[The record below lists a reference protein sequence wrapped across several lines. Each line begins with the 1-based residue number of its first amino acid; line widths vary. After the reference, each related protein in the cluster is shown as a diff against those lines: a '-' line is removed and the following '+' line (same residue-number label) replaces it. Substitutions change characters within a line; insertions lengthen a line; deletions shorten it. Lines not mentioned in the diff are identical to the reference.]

1 MYKTPTNHRDIYHIW
16 TGFIAGFLRNQ
27 PLGAWHPIPCD
38 PTENPRPVGSTWLL
52 DLLGF
57 SDNVDN
63 ETYQN
68 FTEGFCNIDVCGIC
82 PKLLM
87 IICLIL
93 FVYIYNKYI
102 YMITYVYI
110 GLVRVS
116 FGHIPEIWRKPYLEL
131 ELFDNKLM
139 WNQGCIS
146 STLDLIKYSC
156 IQEMASKIQSKL
168 GFVLK
173 TPASNQQQKS
183 PPKTKKDTKPIKN
196 MWNR

>member
-38 PTENPRPVGSTWLL
+38 PTENARPVGSTWLL

-57 SDNVDN
+57 VDN
-63 ETYQN
+63 LTTKLTKTSRRAFAILMSVVFAPSYLW
-68 FTEGFCNIDVCGIC
+68 FFAWFC
-82 PKLLM
+82 L
-87 IICLIL
+87 
-93 FVYIYNKYI
+93 YI
-102 YMITYVYI
+102 I

-116 FGHIPEIWRKPYLEL
+116 FGHIPEIWWKPYLEL
-131 ELFDNKLM
+131 EVFDNKLM

-156 IQEMASKIQSKL
+156 IQKMASKIQSKL

-183 PPKTKKDTKPIKN
+183 PPKTKNETKPIKN